1 MKKLSMIYLSA
12 ISIALSGCV
21 KGPVAEL
28 EEKGLKPL
36 TSDQRLEAFCNGSF
50 ENTYEWGKSSMEVN
64 DCNYVWTNLENG
76 EVYEGTLIESPAEG
90 EECTLRTK
98 AKGKVFDPPKK
109 RCIKAVTF
117 KTGDNEWKTFKEG
130 KLDVTV
136 VKK

>member
-1 MKKLSMIYLSA
+1 MKKLSMIYLTA
-12 ISIALSGCV
+12 ISIALFGCV

-64 DCNYVWTNLENG
+64 DCNYVWTNLGNG
-76 EVYEGTLIESPAEG
+76 EVYEGTLIESPAEE

-98 AKGKVFDPPKK
+98 AKGKVFDPPRK
-109 RCIKAVTF
+109 RCIKSVTF
-117 KTGDNEWKTFKEG
+117 KTGDNEWKAFKEG
-130 KLDVTV
+130 KLNATI

>member
-1 MKKLSMIYLSA
+1 MKKWSMIYLTA
-12 ISIALSGCV
+12 ISIALFGCV

-36 TSDQRLEAFCNGSF
+36 TSEQRLETFCNVSL
-50 ENTYEWGKSSMEVN
+50 ETTYEWGKASNEVN

-76 EVYEGTLIESPAEG
+76 EVYEGTLIESPEG
-90 EECTLRTK
+90 EQCTLRTK

-117 KTGDNEWKTFKEG
+117 KTGDNEWKMFKKG
-130 KLDVTV
+130 KLNATML
-136 VKK
+136 KK

>member
-1 MKKLSMIYLSA
+1 MKKLSMIYLTA
-12 ISIALSGCV
+12 ISIALFGCV

-64 DCNYVWTNLENG
+64 DCNYVWTNLGNG
-76 EVYEGTLIESPAEG
+76 EVYEGTLIESPAEE

-98 AKGKVFDPPKK
+98 AKGKVFDPPRK
-109 RCIKAVTF
+109 RCIKSVTF
-117 KTGDNEWKTFKEG
+117 KTGDNEWKGFKEG
-130 KLDVTV
+130 KLNVTI

>member
-1 MKKLSMIYLSA
+1 MKKMSIIYLSA
-12 ISIALSGCV
+12 ISIALFGCV

-64 DCNYVWTNLENG
+64 DCNYVWTNLGNG
-76 EVYEGTLIESPAEG
+76 EVYEGTLIESPEG
-90 EECTLRTK
+90 EGCTLRKK
-98 AKGKVFDPPKK
+98 AKGKVIDPPRKSCSK
-109 RCIKAVTF
+109 SVTF